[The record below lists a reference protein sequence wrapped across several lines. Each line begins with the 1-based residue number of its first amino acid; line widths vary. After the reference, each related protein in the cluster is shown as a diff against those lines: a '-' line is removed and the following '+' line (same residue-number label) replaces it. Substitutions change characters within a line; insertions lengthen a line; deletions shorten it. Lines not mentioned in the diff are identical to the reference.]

1 MSKNLSRGS
10 RTGVLLTK
18 AKKGFS
24 TTEDKSPFAAFQM
37 ESEINIGGEVVKEKS
52 NVLLLGDALNALPE
66 SLETLEPGSTTVRL
80 NCCVFYMRPTPDG
93 QSLLC
98 FRATEEDQVEFI
110 VKSALDVVD
119 ACDFFE
125 SHGVKT
131 NKK

>member
-10 RTGVLLTK
+10 RTGVLLSKVTK
-18 AKKGFS
+18 GV
-24 TTEDKSPFAAFQM
+24 TTTAEKTPFAAFQM
-37 ESEINIGGEVVKEKS
+37 ESEISIGGAEMKETS
-52 NVLLLGDALNALPE
+52 YVLLLGDALNGLPE

-98 FRATEEDQVEFI
+98 FRATEEDQVEFS
-110 VKSALDVVD
+110 VKSALDVID